1 MSLSSVIMNK
11 SLNRVAI
18 IDDNVSLCGAL
29 GRALR
34 EVDFEA
40 VEYHSAEAFFSDLSK
55 SNFCCLLVDIK
66 LGGMSGLE
74 MHRRL
79 LASGDRTPVV
89 FMTAYDD
96 PARRARAIQSG
107 AGFFHK
113 TDPSAKII
121 YAMRQAGCAAG
132 G

>member
-1 MSLSSVIMNK
+1 MSK

-18 IDDNVSLCGAL
+18 IDDDVSLCRAL
-29 GRALR
+29 GRLLR
-34 EVDFEA
+34 TRDFEA
-40 VEYHSAEAFFSDLSK
+40 VEYHSAETFFSDLSN
-55 SNFCCLLVDIK
+55 SNFCCLFVDIQ
-66 LGGMSGLE
+66 LTGMSGLE

-96 PARRARAIQSG
+96 PVLRARAIQSG
-107 AGFFHK
+107 RAGFFYK
-113 TDPSAKII
+113 TDSWAKII
-121 YAMRQAGCAAG
+121 YAIRQAGCAAG

>member
-1 MSLSSVIMNK
+1 MSK

-18 IDDNVSLCGAL
+18 IDDDVSLCRAL
-29 GRALR
+29 GRLLR
-34 EVDFEA
+34 TRDFEA
-40 VEYHSAEAFFSDLSK
+40 VEYHSAEAFFSDLSN
-55 SNFCCLLVDIK
+55 SNFCCLFVDIQ
-66 LGGMSGLE
+66 LTGMSGLE

-96 PARRARAIQSG
+96 PVLRARAIQSG
-107 AGFFHK
+107 VGISYK
-113 TDPSAKII
+113 TDPWAKII
-121 YAMRQAGCAAG
+121 DAIRQAGCAAG